1 MRYKSLSI
9 FLGILLIISLPLS
22 LCSCS
27 SKKNSTSSDEIILRI
42 ANWEEYLDEGDWDD
56 DETITLENGKK
67 IIGRNNMIHD
77 FENWYEKTY
86 HKKVKVEY
94 STFGTNEDMY
104 NQLTI
109 GDTYDLICPSEYMIM
124 KLLSEDKI
132 LKYSDEFWDTS
143 KKENYYA
150 KGVSPYIKKS
160 LNDLNYQNKSVGD
173 YTAGY
178 MWGTLGYVY
187 NPKYVSKK
195 DAEDWGLLLNQKYHK
210 RVTAKDS
217 VRDCY
222 FAVRGMQTQKEML
235 TSKFRN
241 LPDYKNQLSLKLNDT
256 SSKSI
261 EDAGKILSKIKD
273 NVYSFETD
281 SGKADL
287 ISGKVVAN
295 LQWSGDGVYSMQQ
308 VAEEGLK
315 LRYAVPKSSTNL
327 WFDGWCML
335 KDGIGKDKEKQ
346 QAAQA
351 FVNYI
356 SRPDNVVRNMY
367 YVGYT
372 SVIAG
377 GEDKTVYDYIKYM
390 YGSDEKKTV
399 DYDLNYFFKGTKD
412 SFDYTMKTDKE
423 MAQSQLYAQ
432 YPTKDVM
439 DRSAI
444 MAYFGDDAN
453 KKINRMWI
461 DMRCF
466 SLK

>member
-1 MRYKSLSI
+1 MKKIISTVLSLSLLSVSALSMAACDTRPVLKVASWVDYIDMGGDDSYVKGSKSLDKE
-9 FLGILLIISLPLS
+9 F
-22 LCSCS
+22 
-27 SKKNSTSSDEIILRI
+27 E
-42 ANWEEYLDEGDWDD
+42 DWYY
-56 DETITLENGKK
+56 EQTGKK
-67 IIGRNNMIHD
+67 IRVDYIPMQDNENMYTKLDITK
-77 FENWYEKTY
+77 N
-86 HKKVKVEY
+86 
-94 STFGTNEDMY
+94 
-104 NQLTI
+104 
-109 GDTYDLICPSEYMIM
+109 TYDLLCPSEYMIM
-124 KLLSEDKI
+124 KLLAEKKI
-132 LKYSDEFWDTS
+132 LKYSDDFWDIS
-143 KKENYYA
+143 NSENYYV

-160 LNDLNYQNKSVGD
+160 LDQLKYHGQSVGD

-187 NPKYVSKK
+187 NPKYVSRK

-210 RVTAKDS
+210 KVTAKDS

-222 FAVRGMQTQKEML
+222 FAVRGMQTQKQIL
-235 TSKFRN
+235 TDEFQKQA
-241 LPDYKNQLSLKLNDT
+241 DYQKKLSALLNDT
-256 SSKSI
+256 SDQSI
-261 EDAGKILSKIKD
+261 QSAGEILSKMKD

-281 SGKADL
+281 SGKSDL
-287 ISGKVVAN
+287 VSGKVVAN

-308 VAEEGLK
+308 VEEEGIK
-315 LRYAVPKSSTNL
+315 LRYAVPKASTNL

-377 GEDKTVYDYIKYM
+377 EKDQTIYDYIKYM
-390 YGSDEKKTV
+390 YGSDDKKSV
-399 DYDLNYFFKGTKD
+399 DYDLNYFFKQNGD
-412 SFDYTMKTDKE
+412 NYNYVMKTSKE
-423 MAQSQLYAQ
+423 MSEGQLYAQ

-439 DRSAI
+439 KRSAV
-444 MAYFGDDAN
+444 MAYFGDQTN
-453 KKINRMWI
+453 KKISRMWI

>member
-1 MRYKSLSI
+1 MKYKAFSI
-9 FLGILLIISLPLS
+9 LFSILLVITLPLA
-22 LCSCS
+22 LCSCGSKNNS
-27 SKKNSTSSDEIILRI
+27 SNNEEIVLRI

-56 DETITLENGKK
+56 DEEIKLENGKK
-67 IIGRNNMIHD
+67 IIGRNTMIKD

-94 STFGTNEDMY
+94 SSFGTNEDMY

-124 KLLSEDKI
+124 KLLAEKKI
-132 LKYSDEFWDTS
+132 LKYSDDFWDIS
-143 KKENYYA
+143 NSENYYA

-160 LNDLNYQNKSVGD
+160 LDQLKYHGQSVGD

-187 NPKYVSKK
+187 NPKYVSRK

-210 RVTAKDS
+210 KV
-217 VRDCY
+217 DCY
-222 FAVRGMQTQKEML
+222 FAVRGMQTQKQIL
-235 TSKFRN
+235 TDEFQKQA
-241 LPDYKNQLSLKLNDT
+241 DYQKKLSALLNDT
-256 SSKSI
+256 SDQSI
-261 EDAGKILSKIKD
+261 QSAGEILSKMKD

-281 SGKADL
+281 SGKSDL
-287 ISGKVVAN
+287 VSGKVVAN

-308 VAEEGLK
+308 VEEEGIK
-315 LRYAVPKSSTNL
+315 LRYAVPKASTNL

-377 GEDKTVYDYIKYM
+377 EKDQTIYDYIKYM
-390 YGSDEKKTV
+390 YGSDDKKSV
-399 DYDLNYFFKGTKD
+399 DYDLNYFFKQNGD
-412 SFDYTMKTDKE
+412 NYNYVMKTSKE
-423 MAQSQLYAQ
+423 MSEGQLYAQ

-439 DRSAI
+439 KRSAV
-444 MAYFGDDAN
+444 MAYFGDQTN
-453 KKINRMWI
+453 KKISRMWI